1 MTRYALGMRIVI
13 LAVVVA
19 LGLGAAP
26 AHAQPVSYQL
36 QGDAQAGKKP
46 IIEIRAVQAVTALR
60 LDLDRDDG
68 KHFTV
73 AHPSLAKG
81 ASVRLAIGDGAPGK
95 ASYKGTLS
103 GQLPGQKDRWTA
115 DLAFDTLVRASFKVT
130 YDFEHLD
137 LDKRVLQFK
146 VSRPAGS
153 AEITVIGEDGKELG
167 GGSGLYKEPADT
179 WLSITWTQPAGTR
192 VMMMKLR
199 VVTADGLATN
209 VELIPWSVTI
219 DHEDINFATD
229 SAVIEPGES
238 GKLDASVAKIAEVV
252 KRSERFMKMT
262 LFVAGHTDTVGPNA
276 KNRKL
281 SLDRARAIA
290 GYFRK
295 QGIKLPIAYAGFGE
309 EVLKVKTADSTDERA
324 NRRADYVIGP
334 SAGAPPFKGPYL
346 KAKAAWKQLR

>member
-1 MTRYALGMRIVI
+1 MGRIVI
-13 LAVVVA
+13 LAVLLIV
-19 LGLGAAP
+19 GLGSTP
-26 AHAQPVSYQL
+26 VSAQPVSYQL
-36 QGDAQAGKKP
+36 LGDVQLGKKP
-46 IIEIRAVQAVTALR
+46 MLEVRAVQAVTALR
-60 LDLDRDDG
+60 IDLDRDDG

-81 ASVRLAIGDGAPGK
+81 ASVRLAIGDGAAGK

-103 GQLPGQKDRWTA
+103 GQLPGEKDRWSE
-115 DLAFDTLVRASFKVT
+115 DLTFETLVRAPIKVT

-153 AEITVIGEDGKELG
+153 ATLTVIGDDGKELG
-167 GGSGLYKEPADT
+167 TGTATYAKEPADT
-179 WLSITWTQPAGTR
+179 WLSIPWKQPAGTR
-192 VMMMKLR
+192 VMMLKLR

-229 SAVIEPGES
+229 SAVIDPGES
-238 GKLDASVAKIAEVV
+238 GKLDASVTKIADVV

-346 KAKAAWKQLR
+346 KAKAEWKQLR